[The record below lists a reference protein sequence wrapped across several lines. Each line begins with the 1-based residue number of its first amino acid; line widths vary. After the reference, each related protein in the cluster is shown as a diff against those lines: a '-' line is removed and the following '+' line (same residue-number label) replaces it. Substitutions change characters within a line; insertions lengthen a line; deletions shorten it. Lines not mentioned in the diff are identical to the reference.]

1 MRATIGGVP
10 RRGLNVR
17 RREHL
22 CGRWRTSRLIVCRFT
37 SRECVAAWPPRLR
50 ISGGMGGALPLPPK
64 SVEGGAPPHP
74 PPRRNRGE
82 GGGQAAAA
90 SPTRRPC
97 RRAPSTIRGIFGCLG
112 TVAHATL
119 HWLYQLRVYEP

>member
-50 ISGGMGGALPLPPK
+50 ISGGMAAALLLRRN
-64 SVEGGAPPHP
+64 SVECGGP
-74 PPRRNRGE
+74 
-82 GGGQAAAA
+82 AAAA